1 MLSMKFK
8 NVLQQ
13 ISLKIKV
20 FKIILLLSLIFSYF
34 KVILLKNMFRVTFER
49 KYSVTRKKSQ
59 PPASYTWTKIC
70 VISAI
75 YCYPF

>member
-1 MLSMKFK
+1 MLLMKFK

-20 FKIILLLSLIFSYF
+20 FKIIFLLSLIFSYF

-59 PPASYTWTKIC
+59 PPAPYTWTKIC
-70 VISAI
+70 VIAAI